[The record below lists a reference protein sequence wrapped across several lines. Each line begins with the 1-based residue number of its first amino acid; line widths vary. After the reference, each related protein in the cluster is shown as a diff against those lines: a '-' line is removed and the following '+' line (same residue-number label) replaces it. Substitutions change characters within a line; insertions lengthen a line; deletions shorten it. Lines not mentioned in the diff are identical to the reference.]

1 MNQTKIE
8 SDLMRKKILGIV
20 GSQIKIERIFSLVGM
35 LTNFGRCHLHTNN
48 LERFIFVSQN
58 WQNNFRITSFPTN
71 LVKFVE
77 ANVKLKEELKSL
89 KDLLMEMKL

>member
-35 LTNFGRCHLHTNN
+35 LTNFWRFRLHTDN
-48 LERFIFVSQN
+48 LERLISVSKN
-58 WQNNFRITSFPTN
+58 W
-71 LVKFVE
+71 
-77 ANVKLKEELKSL
+77 
-89 KDLLMEMKL
+89 